1 MAEIVDITSKQTTE
15 VSPAEVKQGLTAVEP
30 ATLLNTG
37 KKRTSFISTTSL
49 LFLGLLAFLLWSAL
63 FELDETVRASGNV
76 IPSARTQIIQ
86 AVDGGVLS
94 ALLVQEGDKV
104 VMGERLAVLE
114 KTRVNASYE
123 ESRAQV
129 ASLNAALIRAKAEA
143 AREAPIFGQ
152 EFADY
157 PDYVLMQQSL
167 YQQKVQKLRDEMSI
181 LNANLTLAKEEQV
194 IYERLYADGDA
205 SRIEL
210 MQVRQRVIELQGNVS
225 GLNNQY
231 LQEVRQEIAQLSTEL
246 ASNRFQLQER
256 KNRLIHTDIIAPVA
270 GVVKYMRLNT
280 VGGVLRPGD
289 ELMQLSPTD
298 GDLIIEAK
306 VNPVDIGQLKEG
318 LPVSIKLDAFD
329 YSIYGGLEGVLTYI
343 SADTLNEKS
352 EGEQSAS
359 YYRVQVKLDKGAQ
372 ANNPK
377 LSKVVIKQGMTAS
390 IDIKTNRRTVLQ
402 YLAKPILRAFSGAL
416 NER

>member
-1 MAEIVDITSKQTTE
+1 MAEIVDITSKQ
-15 VSPAEVKQGLTAVEP
+15 SAEVDPAKVTQGLTAVEP
-30 ATLLNTG
+30 ATLLNNG
-37 KKRTSFISTTSL
+37 KKRTGFFSTTSL
-49 LFLGLLAFLLWSAL
+49 LFLGLVAFLLWAAL
-63 FELDETVRASGNV
+63 FELDETVRAGGSV

-104 VMGERLAVLE
+104 NMGERLAVLE

-129 ASLNAALIRAKAEA
+129 ASLNAALVRAKAEA
-143 AREAPIFGQ
+143 AGAAPIFGQ

-205 SRIEL
+205 SRMEL
-210 MQVRQRVIELQGNVS
+210 MQVQQRVIELQGKVS

-318 LPVSIKLDAFD
+318 LPVNIKLDAFD

-359 YYRVQVKLDKGAQ
+359 YYRVQVKLDKGSQ

-402 YLAKPILRAFSGAL
+402 YLAKPVLRAFSGAL

>member
-1 MAEIVDITSKQTTE
+1 MAEIVDITSKQ
-15 VSPAEVKQGLTAVEP
+15 SAEVDPAKVTQGLTAVEP
-30 ATLLNTG
+30 ATLLNNG
-37 KKRTSFISTTSL
+37 KKRTGFFSTTSL
-49 LFLGLLAFLLWSAL
+49 LFLGLVAFLLWAAL
-63 FELDETVRASGNV
+63 FELDETVRAGGSV

-104 VMGERLAVLE
+104 NMGERLAVLE

-129 ASLNAALIRAKAEA
+129 ASLNAALVRAKAEA
-143 AREAPIFGQ
+143 AGAAPIFGQ

-181 LNANLTLAKEEQV
+181 LNANLILAKEEQV

-205 SRIEL
+205 SRMEL
-210 MQVRQRVIELQGNVS
+210 MQVQQRVIELQGKVS

-256 KNRLIHTDIIAPVA
+256 KNRLIHTDIMAPVA

-306 VNPVDIGQLKEG
+306 VNPVDIGQLAEG
-318 LPVSIKLDAFD
+318 LPVSVKLDAFD

-343 SADTLNEKS
+343 SADTLTEKN
-352 EGEQSAS
+352 EGEGAAS
-359 YYRVQVKLDKGAQ
+359 YYRVQVKLDKDAQ

-377 LSKVVIKQGMTAS
+377 LANVVIKQGMTAS

-402 YLAKPILRAFSGAL
+402 YLAKPVLRAFSGAL

>member
-167 YQQKVQKLRDEMSI
+167 YQQKVQKLRDEISI
-181 LNANLTLAKEEQV
+181 LNAGLKLAKEEQV

>member
-15 VSPAEVKQGLTAVEP
+15 VDPAEAKQGLAAFEP
-30 ATLLNTG
+30 ATLLNNG
-37 KKRTSFISTTSL
+37 KKRTGFFSTTSL
-49 LFLGLLAFLLWSAL
+49 LFLGLVVFLLWAAL
-63 FELDETVRASGNV
+63 FELDETVRAGGNV

-104 VMGERLAVLE
+104 NMGERLAVLE

-143 AREAPIFGQ
+143 AGAAPIFGQ

-157 PDYVLMQQSL
+157 PEYVLMQQSL
-167 YQQKVQKLRDEMSI
+167 YQQKVQKLRDEISI
-181 LNANLTLAKEEQV
+181 LNAKLILAKEEQV

-205 SRIEL
+205 SRMEL
-210 MQVRQRVIELQGNVS
+210 MQVQQRVIELQGKVS

-306 VNPVDIGQLKEG
+306 VNPVDIGQLTEG
-318 LPVSIKLDAFD
+318 LPVSVKLDAFD
-329 YSIYGGLEGVLTYI
+329 YSIYGGLKGVLTYI
-343 SADTLNEKS
+343 SADTLTEKS
-352 EGEQSAS
+352 EGEGAAS
-359 YYRVQVKLDKGAQ
+359 YYRVQVKLDKDAQ

-377 LSKVVIKQGMTAS
+377 LANVVIKQGMTAS

-402 YLAKPILRAFSGAL
+402 YLAKPVLRAFSGAL

>member
-1 MAEIVDITSKQTTE
+1 M
-15 VSPAEVKQGLTAVEP
+15 
-30 ATLLNTG
+30 
-37 KKRTSFISTTSL
+37 
-49 LFLGLLAFLLWSAL
+49 
-63 FELDETVRASGNV
+63 
-76 IPSARTQIIQ
+76 
-86 AVDGGVLS
+86 GGVLS

-210 MQVRQRVIELQGNVS
+210 MQVRQRVIELQGNIS

>member
-1 MAEIVDITSKQTTE
+1 MAEIVDITSKQT
-15 VSPAEVKQGLTAVEP
+15 AEVDSAEAKQGLAAVEP
-30 ATLLNTG
+30 TTLLNTG
-37 KKRTSFISTTSL
+37 KKRTEFFSTTSL
-49 LFLGLLAFLLWSAL
+49 LFLGLVAFLLWAAL
-63 FELDETVRASGNV
+63 FELDETVRAGGQV

-143 AREAPIFGQ
+143 VGEAPIFGQ

-181 LNANLTLAKEEQV
+181 LNAKLTLAKEEQV

-205 SRIEL
+205 SHMEL
-210 MQVRQRVIELQGNVS
+210 MQVQQKVIELQGKVS

-306 VNPVDIGQLKEG
+306 VNPVDIGQLTEG
-318 LPVSIKLDAFD
+318 LPVSVKLDAFD

-343 SADTLNEKS
+343 SADTLTEKS
-352 EGEQSAS
+352 KGEGAAS
-359 YYRVQVKLDKGAQ
+359 YYRVQVKLDKDAQ

-377 LSKVVIKQGMTAS
+377 LANVVIKQGMTAS

-402 YLAKPILRAFSGAL
+402 YLAKPVLRAFSGAL

>member
-1 MAEIVDITSKQTTE
+1 MADIVDITSKQTAE
-15 VSPAEVKQGLTAVEP
+15 VSSTEAQQGLAAVKP
-30 ATLLNTG
+30 ATLLNNG

-49 LFLGLLAFLLWSAL
+49 LFLGLVAFLLWAAL
-63 FELDETVRASGNV
+63 FELDETVRAGGSV

-104 VMGERLAVLE
+104 NMGERLAVLE

-129 ASLNAALIRAKAEA
+129 ASLNAALVRAKAEA
-143 AREAPIFGQ
+143 AGAAPIFGQ

-205 SRIEL
+205 SRMEL
-210 MQVRQRVIELQGNVS
+210 MQVQQRVIELQGKVS

-318 LPVSIKLDAFD
+318 LPVNIKLDAFD

-359 YYRVQVKLDKGAQ
+359 YYRVQVKLDKGSQ

-402 YLAKPILRAFSGAL
+402 YLAKPVLRAFSGAL